1 MHILFKTTAK
11 RESKQRQIISKGFYR
26 SYIQFHFI
34 KKKYQLDSVKLYIL
48 LRAYLDRKKV
58 LKRLVKMD
66 NRLHSTSKKVI
77 YPLFLSLWVKI
88 FGTDDFYG

>member
-34 KKKYQLDSVKLYIL
+34 KKVSGQ
-48 LRAYLDRKKV
+48 RKI
-58 LKRLVKMD
+58 
-66 NRLHSTSKKVI
+66 I
-77 YPLFLSLWVKI
+77 YPLMGLSRQEKSVEKT
-88 FGTDDFYG
+88 GENGQ